1 MGNLVDTIEESDV
14 TMTAALQD
22 KMIAS
27 KATGSKVVSA
37 IEHTKGGTGRGVGGS
52 AKKRTSSSSKRDDD
66 ASSSS
71 APSANSA
78 PLMFPPS
85 NKSPLSSLLPV
96 KRQKRKHPGNNEHIH
111 WAQLTL
117 CEFCNHGVQS
127 KVLQLRCVCEP

>member
-27 KATGSKVVSA
+27 KATGSKFVSA
-37 IEHTKGGTGRGVGGS
+37 IEHTKGGKGGGGS
-52 AKKRTSSSSKRDDD
+52 AKKRSSSSSKRDDD

-71 APSANSA
+71 APPANSA
-78 PLMFPPS
+78 PLMFAPS
-85 NKSPLSSLLPV
+85 NKSPLSSLPPV
-96 KRQKRKHPGNNEHIH
+96 KRQKQKHPGNNEHIH